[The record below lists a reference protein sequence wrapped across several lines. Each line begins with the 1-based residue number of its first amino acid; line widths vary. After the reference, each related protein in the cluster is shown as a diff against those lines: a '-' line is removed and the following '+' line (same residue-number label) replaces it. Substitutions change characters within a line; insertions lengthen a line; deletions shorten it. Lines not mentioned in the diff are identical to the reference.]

1 MKKRRN
7 KKPVESPGDIRVSHH
22 FFQTISRRTR
32 ATESTRRL
40 TSSELGPDDEGQ
52 HDEEKE
58 KDNRSGVRS
67 AGPTHHS
74 DTYSVLNRGPTNEKW
89 EETNDPPFSLPL
101 LGDPTSFLN

>member
-7 KKPVESPGDIRVSHH
+7 KKPVESPGDIRVTHH
-22 FFQTISRRTR
+22 SLFQTISRRTG

-52 HDEEKE
+52 HDEKE